1 MLSSEVVLSG
11 RYRLD
16 ERVAT
21 GGMGDVWR
29 GTDLILGRQVAVKV
43 LLPSLVSDPDFIAR
57 FRAEAR
63 IMAALR
69 HPGIVQVFDC
79 GEDELPDGG
88 RADYLVMEF
97 VTGVPL
103 SKRIEAEGRLAVGE
117 TMSVVAQAAQALH
130 AAHLGGIVHRDV
142 KPSNLLVQENGS
154 VVLVDFGV
162 ARSTN
167 VTSITSTNAVP
178 GTALYMAPE
187 QAAGRPVSGA
197 TDLYALGAVAYC
209 CLTGSPPF
217 TGDNPLQV
225 AVRHLDDP
233 PPELPHDIP
242 EAVRVLVAQA
252 LAKDPADR
260 FSSGAAMAEAARTA
274 VSDSSLPTAM
284 VPAGAALRDAGPE
297 TRADAT
303 AADSPQAGRRGRH
316 GTLVGALT
324 AVLVGL
330 VALGAALSA
339 VTTADTPDAVT
350 VPTTSQSADTT
361 ARRGAAAERGPERA
375 RPGAPVPYN
384 RLDRQPDRIPVD
396 VADHDAAPH
405 VDTRPSRPT
414 RRRPTTVRPTARV
427 RPRPR
432 HRARRRRARHRRP
445 APRLPGTAAGTG
457 TPAQASA
464 RNPRSSRHS
473 RNRRNGHPASQHALG
488 SSPAVI
494 TDCSG
499 VPGER
504 GEVGRHRP
512 GLRRPAAG
520 GTGRRSRPGRGR
532 PRCRRRP
539 GQAARLG

>member
-1 MLSSEVVLSG
+1 MLSSEVVLSR

-29 GTDLILGRQVAVKV
+29 ASDLILGRQVAVKV

-79 GEDELPDGG
+79 GEDDLPGGG

-97 VTGVPL
+97 VTGQPL
-103 SKRIEAEGRLAVGE
+103 SRRIEAEGRLDVGE
-117 TMSVVAQAAQALH
+117 TMSVVAQAAQALN

-142 KPSNLLVQENGS
+142 KPSNLLVQEDGT

-225 AVRHLDDP
+225 AVRHLDDA

-242 EAVRVLVAQA
+242 EAVRALVDRA

-260 FSSGAAMAEAARTA
+260 FSSGAAMAEAARAA
-274 VSDSSLPTAM
+274 VSESSLPTAL
-284 VPAGAALRDAGPE
+284 VPAAAALRDAGPG
-297 TRADAT
+297 TRTDLPTVGAGPAT
-303 AADSPQAGRRGRH
+303 GRRRRGP
-316 GTLVGALT
+316 LVGAVT

-330 VALGAALSA
+330 AALGAALSA
-339 VTTADTPDAVT
+339 AGDADTPAVKLPT
-350 VPTTSQSADTT
+350 NTPTAESSVEEQILPSQDETAVAPAPPLRPAGSTARPSKSPSPSVSSPQPSESTAPESPDPTEPTPEPTTTSPEPTTEPTTS
-361 ARRGAAAERGPERA
+361 
-375 RPGAPVPYN
+375 APP
-384 RLDRQPDRIPVD
+384 
-396 VADHDAAPH
+396 
-405 VDTRPSRPT
+405 
-414 RRRPTTVRPTARV
+414 PTTPPPT
-427 RPRPR
+427 
-432 HRARRRRARHRRP
+432 
-445 APRLPGTAAGTG
+445 T
-457 TPAQASA
+457 S
-464 RNPRSSRHS
+464 
-473 RNRRNGHPASQHALG
+473 PASEAG
-488 SSPAVI
+488 S
-494 TDCSG
+494 G
-499 VPGER
+499 
-504 GEVGRHRP
+504 
-512 GLRRPAAG
+512 
-520 GTGRRSRPGRGR
+520 
-532 PRCRRRP
+532 
-539 GQAARLG
+539 

>member
-29 GTDLILGRQVAVKV
+29 GTDLILGRQVAIKV

-63 IMAALR
+63 MMAALR

-79 GEDELPDGG
+79 GEDELANGG

-97 VTGVPL
+97 VTGQPL
-103 SKRIEAEGRLAVGE
+103 SRRIEAESRLDIAE

-130 AAHLGGIVHRDV
+130 AAHLSGIVHRDV
-142 KPSNLLVQENGS
+142 KPSNLLVQEDGT

-233 PPELPHDIP
+233 PPELPHEIP
-242 EAVRVLVAQA
+242 EAVRALVERA

-260 FSSGAAMAEAARTA
+260 FSSGAAMAEAARSA

-284 VPAGAALRDAGPE
+284 VPASAAVRDPGPD
-297 TRADAT
+297 TRADSTVPHGAPVG
-303 AADSPQAGRRGRH
+303 ARRGR
-316 GTLVGALT
+316 GPLVGALT
-324 AVLVGL
+324 AVLVGM

-339 VTTADTPDAVT
+339 ASDADTPAVHLPSSPPPAESI
-350 VPTTSQSADTT
+350 VDDKTS
-361 ARRGAAAERGPERA
+361 
-375 RPGAPVPYN
+375 
-384 RLDRQPDRIPVD
+384 
-396 VADHDAAPH
+396 
-405 VDTRPSRPT
+405 PSETETRPT
-414 RRRPTTVRPTARV
+414 RVPPYRPAGSTAKPTESTSPSPSTGEPTESSEPESPDPEPSPTSPSPGTTPSTEPPAPPTTPPPTT
-427 RPRPR
+427 PTGD
-432 HRARRRRARHRRP
+432 
-445 APRLPGTAAGTG
+445 APPG
-457 TPAQASA
+457 
-464 RNPRSSRHS
+464 
-473 RNRRNGHPASQHALG
+473 
-488 SSPAVI
+488 
-494 TDCSG
+494 D
-499 VPGER
+499 
-504 GEVGRHRP
+504 GEV
-512 GLRRPAAG
+512 
-520 GTGRRSRPGRGR
+520 TG
-532 PRCRRRP
+532 
-539 GQAARLG
+539 

>member
-103 SKRIEAEGRLAVGE
+103 SKRIEAQGRLDVSE

-142 KPSNLLVQENGS
+142 KPSNLLVQEDGT

-252 LAKDPADR
+252 LAKDPTDR

-284 VPAGAALRDAGPE
+284 VPAAAGLRQAGPQIP
-297 TRADAT
+297 TDAT
-303 AADSPQAGRRGRH
+303 VADTPPTGRRR
-316 GTLVGALT
+316 GTLVGAFT
-324 AVLVGL
+324 AVVVGL
-330 VALGAALSA
+330 VALGAALGLMPEAGAPA
-339 VTTADTPDAVT
+339 VN
-350 VPTTSQSADTT
+350 VPTNSPSAQLTSDAEPVPSQGGSTT
-361 ARRGAAAERGPERA
+361 VQAPPL
-375 RPGAPVPYN
+375 RPGNSTASPTGTRSPSPSAT
-384 RLDRQPDRIPVD
+384 QPSES
-396 VADHDAAPH
+396 AAPEPP
-405 VDTRPSRPT
+405 DPTPSSDGPSAG
-414 RRRPTTVRPTARV
+414 PTTPSAEPT
-427 RPRPR
+427 PP
-432 HRARRRRARHRRP
+432 
-445 APRLPGTAAGTG
+445 
-457 TPAQASA
+457 
-464 RNPRSSRHS
+464 
-473 RNRRNGHPASQHALG
+473 
-488 SSPAVI
+488 SPAAPP
-494 TDCSG
+494 TPSASTPPEGGGDG
-499 VPGER
+499 G
-504 GEVGRHRP
+504 
-512 GLRRPAAG
+512 AG
-520 GTGRRSRPGRGR
+520 GASRD
-532 PRCRRRP
+532 
-539 GQAARLG
+539 

>member
-29 GTDLILGRQVAVKV
+29 ATDLILGRQVAVKV

-79 GEDELPDGG
+79 GEDDLPGGG

-97 VTGVPL
+97 VTGQPL
-103 SKRIEAEGRLAVGE
+103 SKRIEAEGRLDVGVA
-117 TMSVVAQAAQALH
+117 MSVVAQAAQALH

-142 KPSNLLVQENGS
+142 KPSNLLVQEDGT

-197 TDLYALGAVAYC
+197 TDLYALGAVGYC
-209 CLTGSPPF
+209 CLTGGPPF

-233 PPELPHDIP
+233 PPELPSDIP
-242 EAVRVLVAQA
+242 EAVRVLIGRA
-252 LAKDPADR
+252 LEKDPADR
-260 FSSGAAMAEAARTA
+260 FSSGAAMAEAARAA
-274 VSDSSLPTAM
+274 VSDSSLPTVL
-284 VPAGAALRDAGPE
+284 VPAASALRDAGPD
-297 TRADAT
+297 TRSDLPMLDAPPP
-303 AADSPQAGRRGRH
+303 ARRRR

-330 VALGAALSA
+330 TALGAALGA
-339 VTTADTPDAVT
+339 AREADTPAVKLPTTAPT
-350 VPTTSQSADTT
+350 VESTAEVEAPPSQEESSPARVPPLKPANSTSGPVESTSPEPTTPQPTEPSAPESPEPTTPSPEPTRSSAAPTTS
-361 ARRGAAAERGPERA
+361 
-375 RPGAPVPYN
+375 APP
-384 RLDRQPDRIPVD
+384 
-396 VADHDAAPH
+396 
-405 VDTRPSRPT
+405 PT
-414 RRRPTTVRPTARV
+414 SDPPTTEPTEI
-427 RPRPR
+427 
-432 HRARRRRARHRRP
+432 
-445 APRLPGTAAGTG
+445 T
-457 TPAQASA
+457 
-464 RNPRSSRHS
+464 
-473 RNRRNGHPASQHALG
+473 NG
-488 SSPAVI
+488 
-494 TDCSG
+494 
-499 VPGER
+499 
-504 GEVGRHRP
+504 
-512 GLRRPAAG
+512 G
-520 GTGRRSRPGRGR
+520 G
-532 PRCRRRP
+532 
-539 GQAARLG
+539 

>member
-79 GEDELPDGG
+79 GEDDLPDGG

-103 SKRIEAEGRLAVGE
+103 SKRIEAEGRLTVSE

-284 VPAGAALRDAGPE
+284 VPAAAALRDAGPE
-297 TRADAT
+297 TRADVT
-303 AADSPQAGRRGRH
+303 AADAPPAGRGGRRG
-316 GTLVGALT
+316 TLIGALT
-324 AVLVGL
+324 AVTVGL
-330 VALGAALSA
+330 VALGAALNA
-339 VTTADTPDAVT
+339 ATTADTPAVT
-350 VPTTSQSADTT
+350 VPT
-361 ARRGAAAERGPERA
+361 
-375 RPGAPVPYN
+375 N
-384 RLDRQPDRIPVD
+384 
-396 VADHDAAPH
+396 
-405 VDTRPSRPT
+405 
-414 RRRPTTVRPTARV
+414 
-427 RPRPR
+427 
-432 HRARRRRARHRRP
+432 
-445 APRLPGTAAGTG
+445 LPGTETSLEAEPLPSEDQSAPAAPPSYRPTGSTATPTGSRSPSPTTTQPHTPTTPESPDPTPSNDGPTDGPG
-457 TPAQASA
+457 TPTPPPPST
-464 RNPRSSRHS
+464 P
-473 RNRRNGHPASQHALG
+473 PASTP
-488 SSPAVI
+488 PA
-494 TDCSG
+494 TSAAP
-499 VPGER
+499 PGDGG
-504 GEVGRHRP
+504 GEGN
-512 GLRRPAAG
+512 AG
-520 GTGRRSRPGRGR
+520 
-532 PRCRRRP
+532 
-539 GQAARLG
+539 